1 MGQFEFES
9 AAALD
14 RLEKEDLF
22 SSPTGD
28 FVSKMGVL
36 CGTIAELAGMTGAG
50 SLGHLY
56 STLKELA
63 GAKDE
68 SNLLYFSR
76 AVVVDIRRLYRLGE
90 ETRKT
95 VKDNL
100 RKKEAGEV
108 LANAT
113 LWVPRTNAE
122 TRLQR
127 LAHIFANG
135 VRYGELEPEST
146 DDMMRAAV
154 ELKETDIILLE
165 KIYESQLSLVEQQLR
180 FPGTAPTNWHGNIQH
195 VWGEFVK
202 HGGLNP
208 QEHLRYRSSLSRL
221 ASLGLIQQIDITNTY
236 GVGLDIYALLVEG
249 KVFCERLK
257 EIKL

>member
-1 MGQFEFES
+1 MGQFDFES
-9 AAALD
+9 AAALN
-14 RLEKEDLF
+14 RIENEELF
-22 SSPTGD
+22 SSPVSD
-28 FVSKMGVL
+28 LVSKVAVIG
-36 CGTIAELAGMTGAG
+36 GTVAELAGMSGAAAF
-50 SLGHLY
+50 GHLC
-56 STLKELA
+56 LA
-63 GAKDE
+63 LREIASAKDG

-76 AVVVDIRRLYRLGE
+76 AVVLDIRRLYSQGE
-90 ETRKT
+90 ETRRI
-95 VKDNL
+95 VEDNL

-113 LWVPRTNAE
+113 LHVPRTNVE

-135 VRYGELEPEST
+135 VRSGELEPEST

-154 ELKETDIILLE
+154 ELKETDVVLLAR
-165 KIYESQLSLVEQQLR
+165 IYDSQISLVTQQLR
-180 FPGTAPTNWHGNIQH
+180 APGNAPTAWHGNIQQ
-195 VWGEFVK
+195 VWGDFV
-202 HGGLNP
+202 HRGGLNP

-221 ASLGLIQQIDITNTY
+221 ASFGLIQQIDITNMY

-249 KVFCERLK
+249 KIFCERIK